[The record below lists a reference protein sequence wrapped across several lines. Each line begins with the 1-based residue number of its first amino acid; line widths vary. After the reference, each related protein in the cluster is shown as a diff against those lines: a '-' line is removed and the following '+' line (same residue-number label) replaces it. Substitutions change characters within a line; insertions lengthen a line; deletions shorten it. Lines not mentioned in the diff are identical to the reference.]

1 VYYLST
7 ISLLILH
14 SFLIHNLRLSYLREV
29 EDPYGPRLISLDPSY
44 TSNPYV
50 VAASLADPDRWPEL
64 AAPSSPQISE
74 DEGERPSGFPG
85 ARLKYTQTITGN
97 KVGGFG
103 IRVNGKRI
111 STSKRMSSFV
121 RQADRQAPLRER
133 SSALST
139 TAPVAN
145 VLPSTNA
152 DGIQEESNKEGE
164 DTAPRTTS
172 VSQPNVQ
179 VQASTAVEDMPVA
192 KAVQFVPRF
201 AGAAEMEARRR
212 VRMAAR
218 RMPGSGTQPPPP
230 KPAFSSSEE
239 DGDVSDD
246 SSDDFGV
253 SDQVSNIDET
263 DEFDP

>member
-1 VYYLST
+1 
-7 ISLLILH
+7 
-14 SFLIHNLRLSYLREV
+14 LSYLREV

-74 DEGERPSGFPG
+74 DEGERPSGFPS
-85 ARLKYTQTITGN
+85 ARLKYTQTITGD

-103 IRVNGKRI
+103 IRVNGKRV
-111 STSKRMSSFV
+111 STSKRMSSFMK
-121 RQADRQAPLRER
+121 QADQQTPLRER
-133 SSALST
+133 PSALAT
-139 TAPVAN
+139 TAPVVN

-152 DGIQEESNKEGE
+152 NEMQEGSNKEGRE
-164 DTAPRTTS
+164 DAAPRATS

-179 VQASTAVEDMPVA
+179 VQAPSAVEDTPVV

-201 AGAAEMEARRR
+201 ARAAEMEARRR
-212 VRMAAR
+212 ARMAAR
-218 RMPGSGTQPPPP
+218 RMPGSGAQPPPP
-230 KPAFSSSEE
+230 KPPVDFSSSEE
-239 DGDVSDD
+239 DGDISDD

-253 SDQVSNIDET
+253 SDQVSNIDEA